1 MYRYEYRNKSDTRLK
16 KIIEIRNDLQN
27 EEKKRNKA
35 KNYLSQLL
43 PNHVKQRV
51 HLNS

>member
-27 EEKKRNKA
+27 EEKKK
-35 KNYLSQLL
+35 KQGEELSITTPAQ
-43 PNHVKQRV
+43 PC
-51 HLNS
+51 